1 MKIIVGLI
9 HHESNS
15 FNPELT
21 DIGEFKILK
30 GEEIREKGGGAYK
43 NKLEGDN

>member
-1 MKIIVGLI
+1 MKVIVGLL

-21 DIGEFKILK
+21 GLDEFIVLK
-30 GEEIREKGGGAYK
+30 GKEVIEKKAAYMK
-43 NKLEGDN
+43 GLV